1 MLVLSRKIDE
11 EIVIGEDI
19 VIKVVSVQNGIVKLG
34 FDAPQDKVIL
44 RGELK
49 AAIVG
54 ENLKA
59 SQKDLVE
66 SDLGGEITKLGKILL
81 KK

>member
-19 VIKVVSVQNGIVKLG
+19 VIKVISVQNGVVKLG
-34 FDAPQDKVIL
+34 FNAPQDKVIL

-49 AAIVG
+49 AAVVG
-54 ENLKA
+54 ENIKA
-59 SQKDLVE
+59 SQDDLNKA
-66 SDLGGEITKLGKILL
+66 DLGGKIATLGKILS

>member
-1 MLVLSRKIDE
+1 MLVLSRKMDE
-11 EIVIGEDI
+11 EIIIDNNI
-19 VIKVVSVQNGIVKLG
+19 VIKIISIQNGIVKIG

-49 AAIVG
+49 AAIAG
-54 ENLKA
+54 ENIKA
-59 SQKDLVE
+59 S
-66 SDLGGEITKLGKILL
+66 SDITNEIDKLATLGKIINN